1 MFNFSI
7 FVLSIFKLNAHEDNL
22 KMKKKQLALFP
33 IVAKCPW
40 QYYLQFFFC
49 KIWIMKY
56 EIQHR
61 RKQKSKKSFA
71 VSAEIEGE
79 NWKDNQRRQQ
89 KKIGP

>member
-1 MFNFSI
+1 
-7 FVLSIFKLNAHEDNL
+7 
-22 KMKKKQLALFP
+22 
-33 IVAKCPW
+33 
-40 QYYLQFFFC
+40 
-49 KIWIMKY
+49 MKY